1 MSLPIALSLGE
12 EELLL
17 RIAARAAEIAAYLAP
32 DDARERSRIEG
43 LLDELADA
51 VRAQQTT

>member
-51 VRAQQTT
+51 VRAQQAA

>member
-17 RIAARAAEIAAYLAP
+17 RIAARAAEIAAYLSP
-32 DDARERSRIEG
+32 W
-43 LLDELADA
+43 
-51 VRAQQTT
+51 